1 VSTSNQTPPG
11 LDSQDITQLK
21 RLHLASLVEG
31 STLVILVCLAVPLKH
46 LAGYPQ
52 LTSAMG
58 PIHGLAFLFYA
69 WMVINTASAGL
80 WRKGQVTRLLLLAF
94 IPFGTF
100 FNIGMIKRREAGP
113 AVANAPANKERV
125 E

>member
-1 VSTSNQTPPG
+1 MDGQELT
-11 LDSQDITQLK
+11 LLK

-31 STLVILVCLAVPLKH
+31 STLAILVCVAVPLKH

-52 LTSAMG
+52 VTAMMG

-69 WMVINTASAGL
+69 WMVINTASGGM
-80 WRKGQVTRLLLLAF
+80 WRKAQVARLLILAF

-100 FNIGMIKRREAGP
+100 FNVGTIKRRAAGP
-113 AVANAPANKERV
+113 GVDDAPAKEKRI
-125 E
+125 